1 MHKKILEIL
10 FLFQLPYFF
19 DQTLRLL
26 FFTVR
31 FSAATTQGQLL
42 FEGGIYSVGK
52 PADSNDG

>member
-42 FEGGIYSVGK
+42 FEGGVGK
-52 PADSNDG
+52 PVDSNDG